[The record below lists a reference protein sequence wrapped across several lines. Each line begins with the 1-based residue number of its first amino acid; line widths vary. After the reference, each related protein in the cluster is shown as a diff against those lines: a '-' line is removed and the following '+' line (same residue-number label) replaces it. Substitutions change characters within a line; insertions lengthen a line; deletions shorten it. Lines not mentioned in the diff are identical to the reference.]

1 MAHGPRWTQGRQ
13 EAGGQETGGQETGR
27 LFDAA
32 RRRRSVLLLGT
43 ALQATASLL
52 LVTPGRAQP
61 AVNARPSGG
70 VVTAGSASIGTSAS
84 TTTITQSSQ
93 RAAINWQS
101 FNVGAQQTVDFVQ
114 PSSSSVALNRVISSD
129 PSQIAGHI
137 DANGQIILIN
147 QSGVIFYHG
156 AQVNTAGLI
165 VSAAGMSDVNFMAG
179 KLVFDQAARP
189 NAAVVNQGTLTV
201 QQAGLAALVAPR
213 VANSGVIDAKLGQ
226 VVLAGAKTAT
236 LDLYGD
242 GLLALDVSNAVT
254 QVPIGANGQKVTALV
269 TNTGVIEA
277 DGGSVQLTARAADGL
292 VQNLVQ
298 AGGKIVADSVGSK
311 TGTVVLGGLGGSI
324 VLSGVVSADGSAPG
338 SHGGQVQADASE
350 GVKLATGSRI
360 SASGPAGGG
369 TVAVGTTLARAA
381 GGPGTA
387 SALTA
392 KTVQVDQ
399 GASIAADATSNGDGG
414 RVTVLSSLS
423 TSMAGK
429 ISANGGPLGGNGGFV
444 EVSGEQGFA
453 LTGSIDVSA
462 QLGNLG
468 TILLDPTNLT
478 IIAGATGDGDQD
490 GNLTTNGG
498 TILASGPD
506 TTNDTVSNGA
516 IDGLTGNVLLQATQ
530 SITINANAPISLT
543 ATAGQALTLEAGGTI
558 AVHASITATGDII
571 LATGGAGPG
580 TAPPAMASPLIV
592 VQNAAVTSTGGSV
605 SLLAGPGG
613 TVALGGIIGNI
624 VTSGTL
630 TAASGKLVT
639 LQMDTL
645 AVAGPASLI
654 TAPSGAIEIAPATP
668 DTDVTLAGAGGLSIT
683 AAALAHMSTGTLRI
697 GAATINGTRTR
708 TAASITVAGTVD
720 LAGIATTLEL
730 DAGGPITGTAA
741 PLLNV
746 GTLIAS
752 GTVINLQNPSN
763 TITNL
768 GNVTGNTFELDD
780 DTNLTVLGTVNGGT
794 TATIS
799 DSGGVLAISGTVSA
813 GAISLAG
820 LTLTITG
827 ETTDGGSGTTNLLAY
842 TGGIAETGG
851 TVIAGTL
858 TGSSVGSVSLGVTS
872 ANTITTLGAF
882 GVSAPAG
889 SFALTDTR
897 SLSITGAVSAQNGI
911 YIESAGAA
919 GIQLGAAASVTTGGG
934 VIVGFQADAFSIAN
948 GGTVVGVG
956 AQFEL
961 APNTQGLGVTL
972 GASGIG
978 LELDATGQVTETIG
992 ATLTAAT
999 LTGTAAGFQLSTT
1012 GNAIGTIDDL
1022 TATGGNI
1029 TVVDGESLVL
1039 TGTQSGNNLFFEV
1052 ATAGDI
1058 LSLGTIVDSATIS
1071 TTLTAATGGRISLV
1085 ADKFSE
1091 TAGNSVTATGGTV
1104 ELAPFSAINTSR
1116 LGSSGLV
1123 IDATML
1129 SAIST
1134 GATGTLVV
1142 GGFTDVPNGAIAP
1155 AARASSISVDA
1166 ATDVTSGIAGTLDL
1180 LATGPVSQS
1189 ATLTVGTL
1197 IGTAG
1202 TVTLTNPGNDIT
1214 TLGSFTA
1221 TTAQFALDDNGN
1233 AGTLTVTGPVT
1244 AATDT
1249 TVSTGGTGAIDV
1261 TGSIGAGSILAVVAG
1276 SGGLA
1281 LNGSATLT
1289 GTTID
1294 LADGSGTIALNGN
1307 AVVGQSGASVD
1318 LIATGNINQAA
1329 SATLVAATL
1338 QASSNAV
1345 VDLAGTANA
1354 VGALNGVV
1362 ATTSFTLNDS
1372 ANLVVNAVLQSPR
1385 IALLAPG
1392 QRVSLGAGATII
1404 TGGSPPAS
1412 PGPLV
1417 PAQEPSNGAPGAYI
1431 EAASFSQIGS
1441 STLTALGNA
1450 KSTLEISVSNSAQFD
1465 PPLGLQASN
1474 GWLILNL
1481 GAGTAGG
1488 NVFVNALNVTY
1499 GGPGGANLFG
1509 SIDGIAGRR
1518 AAASGFIQPAVNAN
1532 YTFNGC
1538 EIGALACLGGSLGQ
1552 QQGGGLGLGSVYPL
1566 LPEALP
1572 PLLGLPTLVL
1582 LAVPPLATPACELTD
1597 PNVVPPNAPQP
1608 NCALTDPDVV
1618 PPNVSYVDY

>member
-1 MAHGPRWTQGRQ
+1 
-13 EAGGQETGGQETGR
+13 
-27 LFDAA
+27 
-32 RRRRSVLLLGT
+32 
-43 ALQATASLL
+43 
-52 LVTPGRAQP
+52 
-61 AVNARPSGG
+61 
-70 VVTAGSASIGTSAS
+70 
-84 TTTITQSSQ
+84 
-93 RAAINWQS
+93 
-101 FNVGAQQTVDFVQ
+101 
-114 PSSSSVALNRVISSD
+114 
-129 PSQIAGHI
+129 
-137 DANGQIILIN
+137 
-147 QSGVIFYHG
+147 
-156 AQVNTAGLI
+156 
-165 VSAAGMSDVNFMAG
+165 
-179 KLVFDQAARP
+179 
-189 NAAVVNQGTLTV
+189 
-201 QQAGLAALVAPR
+201 
-213 VANSGVIDAKLGQ
+213 
-226 VVLAGAKTAT
+226 
-236 LDLYGD
+236 
-242 GLLALDVSNAVT
+242 
-254 QVPIGANGQKVTALV
+254 
-269 TNTGVIEA
+269 
-277 DGGSVQLTARAADGL
+277 
-292 VQNLVQ
+292 
-298 AGGKIVADSVGSK
+298 
-311 TGTVVLGGLGGSI
+311 VLGGLGGSI
-324 VLSGVVSADGSAPG
+324 VLSGVVTADGSAPG
-338 SHGGQVQADASE
+338 SVGGQVQADASQ
-350 GVKLATGSRI
+350 GVTLTATARV
-360 SASGPAGGG
+360 SASGSAGGG
-369 TVAVGTTLARAA
+369 TVAIGTTLARAA

-392 KTVQVDQ
+392 QTVQIAQ
-399 GASIAADATSNGDGG
+399 GASIAANATSKGDGG
-414 RVTVLSSLS
+414 RVTVLSSRS
-423 TSMAGK
+423 TNMAGDIPAK
-429 ISANGGPLGGNGGFV
+429 GGPLGGNGGFV
-444 EVSGEQGFA
+444 EASGEQGFA
-453 LTGSIDVSA
+453 LTGAIDVSA
-462 QLGNLG
+462 PLGNLG
-468 TILLDPTNLT
+468 TILLDPANLT
-478 IIAGATGDGDQD
+478 IVAGTTGAGDQD

-498 TILASGPD
+498 TILYTGPD
-506 TTNDTVSNGA
+506 TTTDTVSNGA

-530 SITINANAPISLT
+530 AITVNAPVSLT
-543 ATAGQALTLEAGGTI
+543 STAGQALTFEAGGTI
-558 AVHASITATGDII
+558 AVLAAITASGNVI

-580 TAPPAMASPLIV
+580 TVPPAVANPLIT
-592 VQNAAVTSTGGSV
+592 VQSNAAVTSTGGSV
-605 SLLAGPGG
+605 SLLAGLGG
-613 TVALGGIIGNI
+613 TVQLGSPGRFNAG
-624 VTSGTL
+624 TSGTL
-630 TAASGKLVT
+630 VAASGQMVT
-639 LQMDTL
+639 LQTDTL
-645 AVAGPASLI
+645 TLFAGSSI
-654 TAPSGAIEIAPATP
+654 TAPNGAIEIAPATP
-668 DTDVTLAGAGGLSIT
+668 TTAVTLAGDGGLSIT

-697 GAATINGTRTR
+697 GAATINGSRTT

-720 LAGIATTLEL
+720 LKGIATTIATTLEL
-730 DAGGPITGTAA
+730 DANGPITGTAA
-741 PLLNV
+741 PLLSV
-746 GTLIAS
+746 GTLLAA
-752 GTVINLQNPSN
+752 GTVINLQNAKN
-763 TITNL
+763 TISNL
-768 GNVTGNTFELDD
+768 GDVTASSFALEDA
-780 DTNLTVLGTVNGGT
+780 TNLTVFGTVNGGT
-794 TATIS
+794 SATIS
-799 DSGGVLAISGTVSA
+799 DAGGVLAISGTVSA
-813 GAISLAG
+813 GAIGLAG
-820 LTLTITG
+820 RTLTITG
-827 ETTDGGSGTTNLLAY
+827 ETTDGGAGTTQLLAY
-842 TGGIAETGG
+842 TGGISETGG

-882 GVSAPAG
+882 GVSSPAG

-897 SLSITGAVSAQNGI
+897 SLSITGAVSAPNGI

-972 GASGIG
+972 GASGSGLSLTTLNGIGPISLRIGAVTLPGNATPTTTAGSIVVAGSFGASGIG
-978 LELDATGQVTETIG
+978 LELDATGQVTETAG
-992 ATLTAAT
+992 ATLTAAS

-1058 LSLGTIVDSATIS
+1058 LSLGTVVDSAIIS

-1104 ELAPFSAINTSR
+1104 ELAPFSAINTSL

-1155 AARASSISVDA
+1155 AARAASISVDA
-1166 ATDVTSGIAGTLDL
+1166 ATDVASGTAGSLDL

-1189 ATLTVGTL
+1189 AALTVGTL
-1197 IGTAG
+1197 IGNAG
-1202 TVTLTNPGNDIT
+1202 TVTLTDPGNDIT
-1214 TLGSFTA
+1214 TLGRFTA
-1221 TTAQFALDDNGN
+1221 TTAQFVLDDNGN
-1233 AGTLTVTGPVT
+1233 TGTLTVTGPVT

-1249 TVSTGGTGAIDV
+1249 TVSTGNTGAIDV
-1261 TGSIGAGSILAVVAG
+1261 TGSIGAGSMLAVVAG

-1281 LNGSATLT
+1281 LNGSARLT
-1289 GTTID
+1289 GATID
-1294 LADGSGTIALNGN
+1294 LDDGSGTIALNGSS
-1307 AVVGQSGASVD
+1307 VVGQSGASVD

-1372 ANLVVNAVLQSPR
+1372 TNLVVNAVLQSPR

-1431 EAASFSQIGS
+1431 EAASFTQIGS
-1441 STLTALGNA
+1441 STLTAEGAA
-1450 KSTLEISVSNSAQFD
+1450 KPTLEISVSNSAQFD

-1509 SIDGIAGRR
+1509 SIDGITGRT

-1538 EIGALACLGGSLGQ
+1538 EIGALACLGGSLSQ

-1582 LAVPPLATPACELTD
+1582 LAGPPLATPPCVLAD
-1597 PNVVPPNAPQP
+1597 PNVVPPNGSAPT
-1608 NCALTDPDVV
+1608 CALTDPDVV

>member
-978 LELDATGQVTETIG
+978 AVADHPQRHRPNQSAHRRGDAPRFRSRQNCRLDRRRRQFWRERNRAGTRCDRPGDGDHRRDADRRDPHRDRRGLPTEHDRQCHRHDRRPDGDRREHHGRRWRKPGADRHAERQQPVLRGRDRRRHPVARHDRRLGNHFDHPHRRYGRAHLPGRGQV
-992 ATLTAAT
+992 
-999 LTGTAAGFQLSTT
+999 QR
-1012 GNAIGTIDDL
+1012 NR
-1022 TATGGNI
+1022 
-1029 TVVDGESLVL
+1029 GE
-1039 TGTQSGNNLFFEV
+1039 
-1052 ATAGDI
+1052 
-1058 LSLGTIVDSATIS
+1058 LGH
-1071 TTLTAATGGRISLV
+1071 RH
-1085 ADKFSE
+1085 
-1091 TAGNSVTATGGTV
+1091 
-1104 ELAPFSAINTSR
+1104 R
-1116 LGSSGLV
+1116 
-1123 IDATML
+1123 
-1129 SAIST
+1129 
-1134 GATGTLVV
+1134 
-1142 GGFTDVPNGAIAP
+1142 
-1155 AARASSISVDA
+1155 RH
-1166 ATDVTSGIAGTLDL
+1166 
-1180 LATGPVSQS
+1180 
-1189 ATLTVGTL
+1189 
-1197 IGTAG
+1197 
-1202 TVTLTNPGNDIT
+1202 
-1214 TLGSFTA
+1214 
-1221 TTAQFALDDNGN
+1221 
-1233 AGTLTVTGPVT
+1233 
-1244 AATDT
+1244 
-1249 TVSTGGTGAIDV
+1249 GGTGAVLGDQHQPARQQRPGDRCDDAV
-1261 TGSIGAGSILAVVAG
+1261 GHQHRRDRHAGGRRLHRRAERRHRAGGAGELDFGGRSDRRDQRNRRDAG
-1276 SGGLA
+1276 PAGHR
-1281 LNGSATLT
+1281 T
-1289 GTTID
+1289 GQPERHPD
-1294 LADGSGTIALNGN
+1294 RGHADRHRRHRDAD
-1307 AVVGQSGASVD
+1307 QSR
-1318 LIATGNINQAA
+1318 Q
-1329 SATLVAATL
+1329 
-1338 QASSNAV
+1338 
-1345 VDLAGTANA
+1345 
-1354 VGALNGVV
+1354 
-1362 ATTSFTLNDS
+1362 
-1372 ANLVVNAVLQSPR
+1372 
-1385 IALLAPG
+1385 
-1392 QRVSLGAGATII
+1392 
-1404 TGGSPPAS
+1404 
-1412 PGPLV
+1412 
-1417 PAQEPSNGAPGAYI
+1417 
-1431 EAASFSQIGS
+1431 
-1441 STLTALGNA
+1441 
-1450 KSTLEISVSNSAQFD
+1450 
-1465 PPLGLQASN
+1465 
-1474 GWLILNL
+1474 
-1481 GAGTAGG
+1481 
-1488 NVFVNALNVTY
+1488 
-1499 GGPGGANLFG
+1499 
-1509 SIDGIAGRR
+1509 
-1518 AAASGFIQPAVNAN
+1518 
-1532 YTFNGC
+1532 
-1538 EIGALACLGGSLGQ
+1538 
-1552 QQGGGLGLGSVYPL
+1552 
-1566 LPEALP
+1566 
-1572 PLLGLPTLVL
+1572 
-1582 LAVPPLATPACELTD
+1582 
-1597 PNVVPPNAPQP
+1597 
-1608 NCALTDPDVV
+1608 
-1618 PPNVSYVDY
+1618 